1 MHFTF
6 ILGFLEEFNSVLKG
20 LSRRKIIEIMGSPA
34 SPVILLYDLV
44 LKIKNENRSSIKL
57 CTSDL
62 FMWH

>member
-6 ILGFLEEFNSVLKG
+6 ISEFLEEFNSVLKG

-34 SPVILLYDLV
+34 SPVILPYDLV
-44 LKIKNENRSSIKL
+44 LNKNENRSSIKF

>member
-20 LSRRKIIEIMGSPA
+20 LSRRKIIEIVGSPA

-44 LKIKNENRSSIKL
+44 LKIKMKIEVP
-57 CTSDL
+57 
-62 FMWH
+62 